1 MTEAITVMIPEAKEI
16 AEVETTPDT
25 SGLSA
30 TEIKMAEKQGLIKG
44 EKKDDDAKGEEKKK
58 DDAGE
63 KKAAEEEKDTKAI
76 RDAEFEEM
84 SKDPQVE
91 HEKLNKYTKNEQAM
105 YFLRKKDKQ
114 KRQQAEAERDHLIL
128 KNRHLEEKLDGLI
141 ADLDKLKKS
150 GKSKVESDDDDF
162 FSDKESSENEGLTKE
177 QIETK
182 IEETLAAKK
191 KQEEEGEK
199 SKREMMKVLNERLN
213 NDEAEVSARYT
224 DYQVVTDIAID
235 FIKNH
240 DKTGYAYQTVA
251 KALADPEGSPA
262 EVLYSFGKYHPKF
275 KELYDQAGKLGDDG
289 DERSTKQIDKI
300 VANAGKRKGS
310 ANLGGK
316 TGGNKPVSV
325 EDLTLADIAVMSPE
339 EYAKIP
345 KPIRDRLLRESN
357 R

>member
-1 MTEAITVMIPEAKEI
+1 MADEITVMIPEKKEI

-30 TEIKMAEKQGLIKG
+30 TEIAMAEKQGLIKG
-44 EKKDDDAKGEEKKK
+44 EKKADDAKGEEKKK
-58 DDAGE
+58 EAGE
-63 KKAAEEEKDTKAI
+63 EKEAADEEKDAKAV

-91 HEKLNKYTKNEQAM
+91 HEKLNKYSKNEQAM

-141 ADLDKLKKS
+141 ADLEKLKKS
-150 GKSKVESDDDDF
+150 GKDKVEDEDDF

-177 QIETK
+177 QIEKK

-191 KQEEEGEK
+191 KQEEEAIK
-199 SKREMMKVLNERLN
+199 SKSELMKTLNERLN
-213 NDEAEVSARYT
+213 NDEAEVSSRYT
-224 DYQVVTDIAID
+224 DYNIVTDIAVD
-235 FIKNH
+235 FIKHH

-275 KELYDQAGKLGDDG
+275 KELYDQAQKLGDDG
-289 DERSTKQIDKI
+289 EGRSTKQIDKI

-316 TGGNKPVSV
+316 TGGNKAVSV